1 MTGTSQVSRP
11 TTEEIARV
19 QRRTLRIVMT
29 GQVFGGAGL
38 AAGATVGALIAK
50 DLLGGEGLAGLPTA
64 LSTLGSAFA
73 AYLVGRASR
82 RLGRR
87 PALAGGFLLGG
98 LGAAGV
104 VFATATRAV
113 PLFFVALFVYGA
125 GSATN
130 LQSRYA
136 GTDLARPHQRGHA
149 ASIALVATTVGAV
162 AGPSLVDPLGVV
174 SVSLGLPRLSGM
186 FALAAVAYTV
196 AGLTFLLLMRPD
208 PLLLSRQVPD
218 QTPEPGAMGAGTPVT
233 ASGRHH
239 VALGATT
246 MIATQVA
253 MVAVMTMTPVAM
265 QSHGHGLGAAGAVI
279 AAHIAAMYLLSPISG
294 ALVDRWGRLPTAMLS
309 VTVLLVAGL
318 CAAMSSGDSMVLVTI
333 ALMLLGFGW
342 NLGLIAGTAL
352 VVDGTAPDRRPQV
365 QGSIDVLVA
374 LAGAG
379 AGAASGVV
387 SAAFNYPTL
396 AILCGLVGAA
406 AVPVAVRLRLAQAPL
421 PS

>member
-1 MTGTSQVSRP
+1 
-11 TTEEIARV
+11 
-19 QRRTLRIVMT
+19 MT

-50 DLLGGEGLAGLPTA
+50 DLLGSEGLAGLPTA
-64 LSTLGSAFA
+64 LYTLGSALA

-104 VFATATRAV
+104 VLATATRDV

-136 GTDLARPHQRGHA
+136 GTDLAAPHQRGHA

-174 SVSLGLPRLSGM
+174 AGSLGLPKLSGM
-186 FALAAVAYTV
+186 FALAAAAYTL
-196 AGLTFLLLMRPD
+196 AGLIFLVLMRPD
-208 PLLLSRQVPD
+208 PLLLSRELPEEAPATAAKGQPVP
-218 QTPEPGAMGAGTPVT
+218 E
-233 ASGRHH
+233 SGRHL
-239 VALGATT
+239 VVLGATT

-279 AAHIAAMYLLSPISG
+279 AAHIAAMYLPSPISG
-294 ALVDRWGRLPTAMLS
+294 VLVDRWGRLPTAMSS
-309 VTVLLVAGL
+309 VTVLLFAGL
-318 CAAMSSGDSMVLVTI
+318 FAAVSSGGSMLLITI
-333 ALMLLGFGW
+333 ALVLLGFGW

-352 VVDGTAPDRRPQV
+352 VVDGTAPARRPQV

-387 SAAFNYPTL
+387 TALFNYPTL
-396 AILCGLVGAA
+396 TILCGLIGVA
-406 AVPVAVRLRLAQAPL
+406 AVPVVVRLRAPQPSL
-421 PS
+421 PH

>member
-1 MTGTSQVSRP
+1 MTDITAAEQPTADAVS
-11 TTEEIARV
+11 RV

-50 DLLGGEGLAGLPTA
+50 DLLGSEGLAGLPTA
-64 LSTLGSAFA
+64 LYTLGSALA

-104 VFATATRAV
+104 VLATATRDV
-113 PLFFVALFVYGA
+113 PLFFISLFVYGA
-125 GSATN
+125 GTATN

-136 GTDLARPHQRGHA
+136 GTDLARPHERGHA

-162 AGPSLVDPLGVV
+162 AGPSLVDPLGVAAE
-174 SVSLGLPRLSGM
+174 SCGLPRLSGM
-186 FALAAVAYTV
+186 FALAAAAYTV
-196 AGLTFLLLMRPD
+196 AGLTFLVLMRPD
-208 PLLLSRQVPD
+208 PLLLSRQLPD
-218 QTPEPGAMGAGTPVT
+218 EAPEPMAPGDPITG
-233 ASGRHH
+233 SGRHH
-239 VALGATT
+239 VVLGATT
-246 MIATQVA
+246 MIVTQVA

-279 AAHIAAMYLLSPISG
+279 AAHIAAMYLPSPISG
-294 ALVDRWGRLPTAMLS
+294 LLVDRWGRLPTAMSS
-309 VTVLLVAGL
+309 VTVLLLAGL
-318 CAAMSSGDSMVLVTI
+318 CAAVSSGGSMVLVTI
-333 ALMLLGFGW
+333 ALVLLGFGW

-352 VVDGTAPDRRPQV
+352 VVDGTTPDRRPQV
-365 QGSIDVLVA
+365 QGSIDVLVG

-387 SAAFNYPTL
+387 AAAFNYPTL
-396 AILCGLVGAA
+396 TILCGLIGIA
-406 AVPVAVRLRLAQAPL
+406 AVPVAVRLRLPQ
-421 PS
+421 PSVPS

>member
-1 MTGTSQVSRP
+1 MVDTVQAARP
-11 TTEEIARV
+11 TADAIALV

-50 DLLGGEGLAGLPTA
+50 DLLGSEGLAGLPTA
-64 LSTLGSAFA
+64 LATLGSAFA

-104 VFATATRAV
+104 VIATATRDV
-113 PLFFVALFVYGA
+113 PLFFLALFVYGA

-162 AGPSLVDPLGVV
+162 AGPSLVDPLGAVAEL
-174 SVSLGLPRLSGM
+174 LGLPRLSGM
-186 FALAAVAYTV
+186 FALAAAAYTL
-196 AGLTFLLLMRPD
+196 AGVIFLLLLRPD

-218 QTPEPGAMGAGTPVT
+218 EAPPPT
-233 ASGRHH
+233 AKGPSVHAAGRHQ
-239 VALGATT
+239 VVLGATT

-279 AAHIAAMYLLSPISG
+279 AAHIAAMYLPSPISG
-294 ALVDRWGRLPTAMLS
+294 VLVDRWGRLPTAMTS
-309 VTVLLVAGL
+309 VTVLLLAGC
-318 CAAMSSGDSMVLVTI
+318 CAALSSGGSMALITI
-333 ALMLLGFGW
+333 ALVLLGFGW
-342 NLGLIAGTAL
+342 NLGLLAGTAL
-352 VVDGTAPDRRPQV
+352 VVDGTAPAQRPQV

-374 LAGAG
+374 LSGAG
-379 AGAASGVV
+379 AGAASGLVTAV
-387 SAAFNYPTL
+387 FNYPTL
-396 AILCGLVGAA
+396 TILCGLIGVA
-406 AVPVAVRLRLAQAPL
+406 AVPVAVRLRAPQPSL